1 MLIDNKNDLWTFMS
15 DNINSQS
22 EEYCRDSYTQENFLK
37 DYVRSLKEL
46 CINGELAE
54 SILLNAT
61 NQIEVI
67 HAITVASAI
76 LEENPEHIKQAYRE
90 MIPKDKDTDQF
101 KTTLESVA
109 SMIKKLD
116 GMEDIAKAL
125 RTLASNLNS
134 VAGDGSKTH
143 YPLFEGNSISES
155 FSQTLLSAGSL
166 LREKKG
172 QIEKTLLVEAANVT
186 FNKIDVNQSECNLG
200 EYRKQCF
207 RSFLKLFLHQRF
219 IYPSINFINVQDNVL
234 FLSPKKRTIDLSYL
248 DDSLL
253 IKVSFSIQ
261 TIYDEKT
268 NKPLEVA
275 EDDYFVKGVATY
287 KIDIKPYNLSGWIA
301 GVELMDSV
309 LECKPEYK
317 NILDTK
323 SILEKFQQYL
333 VALLEKLNVYLNLAD
348 SLNSNKTRC
357 KSFFFVSP
365 DGNSAVTKQIFD
377 NDPDNSGEISNII
390 INGMSQY

>member
-46 CINGELAE
+46 RTNGELAE

-61 NQIEVI
+61 NQIKVI

-76 LEENPEHIKQAYRE
+76 LGENPEHIKQAYRE

-109 SMIKKLD
+109 SIIKKLD

-125 RTLASNLNS
+125 QTLASNLNF

-143 YPLFEGNSISES
+143 HPLFEGISISES

-166 LREKKG
+166 LREKKE
-172 QIEKTLLVEAANVT
+172 QVEKTLLVEAANVT

-207 RSFLKLFLHQRF
+207 SSFLKLFLHQRF
-219 IYPSINFINVQDNVL
+219 IYPSINFLNVQGDHL
-234 FLSPKKRTIDLSYL
+234 FLNPMKRSIDLSYL

-261 TIYDEKT
+261 KIYDEKT
-268 NKPLEVA
+268 NKLLEVA

-287 KIDIKPYNLSGWIA
+287 KIDITPYDLSGWIA
-301 GVELMDSV
+301 GVKLMDSV
-309 LECKPEYK
+309 LKCKPEYK

-333 VALLEKLNVYLNLAD
+333 VALLEKLNVYLNSAD
-348 SLNSNKTRC
+348 SLHSNTTRGNPL
-357 KSFFFVSP
+357 FFVSR
-365 DGNSAVTKQIFD
+365 DGNSAVTEKIFD
-377 NDPDNSGEISNII
+377 NDPNNSGEISKII
-390 INGMSQY
+390 INSMTR